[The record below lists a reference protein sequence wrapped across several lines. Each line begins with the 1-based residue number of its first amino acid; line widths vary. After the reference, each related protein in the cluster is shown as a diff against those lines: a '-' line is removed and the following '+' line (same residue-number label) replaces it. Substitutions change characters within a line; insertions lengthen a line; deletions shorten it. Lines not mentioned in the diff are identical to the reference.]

1 MLVII
6 GAWVVI
12 RRGSTKTSR
21 SHVPSMRPLDF
32 KVVRGGGGISYNG
45 LYGRLHLKG
54 VPFLSSQYTK
64 C

>member
-32 KVVRGGGGISYNG
+32 KVGGGGVFPIMG
-45 LYGRLHLKG
+45 
-54 VPFLSSQYTK
+54 YTGGST
-64 C
+64 